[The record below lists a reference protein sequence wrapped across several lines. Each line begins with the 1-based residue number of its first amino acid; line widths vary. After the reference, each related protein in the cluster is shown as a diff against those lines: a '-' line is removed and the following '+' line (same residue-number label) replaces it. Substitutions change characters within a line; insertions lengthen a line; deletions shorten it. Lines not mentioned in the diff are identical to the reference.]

1 MHPQDLQSTFC
12 ASAGSYINFQCSLGT
27 FRQHFFQ
34 PWDLPWDVNLSQLS
48 MPPWGLRSTFLGVT
62 GLSVNIPCGRR
73 SIRQLFL
80 HPRHSPSTSVNF
92 LCIPGPFLNL
102 SELYVWPRNFP
113 STFRAAA
120 EPFVNLRKLLYILG
134 TFRYHSKDHGTFH
147 HIQSNFCAVVDLSVN
162 FRQLFVHPRD
172 LNNLYSGRTYHQ
184 HQLTFRASAR
194 LSINLPQLFMRPG
207 DLLSTFRLA
216 S

>member
-1 MHPQDLQSTFC
+1 MGPSVGRQPQSTFH
-12 ASAGSYINFQCSLGT
+12 ASVG
-27 FRQHFFQ
+27 
-34 PWDLPWDVNLSQLS
+34 P
-48 MPPWGLRSTFLGVT
+48 
-62 GLSVNIPCGRR
+62 SVNFPGGHGAFCQHSMWVEEHP
-73 SIRQLFL
+73 SIFL